1 MDCSSCG
8 NQRGPGARFC
18 GQCGAPTGGDASVL
32 LRAERIDPHQMVTD
46 RITLDALPEA
56 FEALRKPSTQCKV
69 IVEP

>member
-1 MDCSSCG
+1 
-8 NQRGPGARFC
+8 
-18 GQCGAPTGGDASVL
+18 VL
-32 LRAERIDPHQMVTD
+32 LRAERIDPHPMVTD